1 MEEPKLYIVND
12 DGTAIELDCIKRAE
26 ALEAD
31 SSTERV
37 MESKPTCL
45 EYVIDSNDGLKLLLT
60 IEGIIANSDG
70 KYNFKA
76 FYLKD
81 REVQAIEF
89 NGLDGDELADAVLR
103 ICDFAGL
110 RGWELDS
117 YEIDKEA
124 ITEHEIMTES
134 LMPIVLALFVP
145 IGASGA
151 WRLQWCL
158 ANIEKIAEQYGIDLA
173 WHIELKMRFN
183 ELRERLHGC
192 KY

>member
-1 MEEPKLYIVND
+1 
-12 DGTAIELDCIKRAE
+12 
-26 ALEAD
+26 
-31 SSTERV
+31 
-37 MESKPTCL
+37 
-45 EYVIDSNDGLKLLLT
+45 
-60 IEGIIANSDG
+60 
-70 KYNFKA
+70 
-76 FYLKD
+76 
-81 REVQAIEF
+81 
-89 NGLDGDELADAVLR
+89 
-103 ICDFAGL
+103 
-110 RGWELDS
+110 
-117 YEIDKEA
+117 
-124 ITEHEIMTES
+124 MTES